1 MRQKLKLECAACNAT
16 GVYVG
21 FLEPPRHGK
30 VCMSCAGSGY
40 VKITPSYGILSI
52 IPEPTFQE
60 RKERSNIDTIIKPN
74 REMIPYEEWKN
85 LTAG

>member
-1 MRQKLKLECAACNAT
+1 MLQKLKLECAACNAT

-40 VKITPSYGILSI
+40 VKITPSY
-52 IPEPTFQE
+52 FKE